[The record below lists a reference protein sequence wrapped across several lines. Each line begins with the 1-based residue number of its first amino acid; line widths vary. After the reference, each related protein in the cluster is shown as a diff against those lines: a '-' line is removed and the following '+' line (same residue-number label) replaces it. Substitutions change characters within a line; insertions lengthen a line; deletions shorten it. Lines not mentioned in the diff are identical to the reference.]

1 MKQYLIDFSN
11 VSSKVQERVLNDI
24 SRIAFLEPEQV
35 DDTKKYTFYLDK
47 VDVSCLSIPSDC
59 VVSVIG

>member
-11 VSSKVQERVLNDI
+11 VSSEVQERVLNGI
-24 SRIAFLEPEQV
+24 NRIAFLESEQV
-35 DDTKKYTFYLDK
+35 SDTRKYTFYLDK

>member
-11 VSSKVQERVLNDI
+11 VSSEVQERVLNDI
-24 SRIAFLEPEQV
+24 NRIAFLEPEQV
-35 DDTKKYTFYLDK
+35 DDTRKYTFYLDK